1 MSRDKM
7 DETKLRLPKKRQ
19 HITENKILNDDG
31 KSLNVDKY
39 PKLQPKTQVPRG
51 TVPVPS
57 VVAQTQRIL
66 EQAASV
72 SNSPQLDSEKNPLAH
87 LLQNSEQ
94 TTLLQKLLSGQVLDQ
109 NVSFPLLFRCQ
120 LNS

>member
-66 EQAASV
+66 EQAAS
-72 SNSPQLDSEKNPLAH
+72 SSPQLDSEKNPIAH

-109 NVSFPLLFRCQ
+109 NISLPLIHYLGA
-120 LNS
+120 N